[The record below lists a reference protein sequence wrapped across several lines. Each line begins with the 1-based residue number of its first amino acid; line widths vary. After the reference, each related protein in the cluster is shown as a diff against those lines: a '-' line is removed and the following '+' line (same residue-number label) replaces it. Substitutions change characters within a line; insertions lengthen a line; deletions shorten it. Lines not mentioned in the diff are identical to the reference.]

1 MRPRSAWRPIPWLAA
16 ALLVLVAA
24 GGAPLA
30 WLGILALRDITAAG
44 ATLVSSGTARLLVNT
59 LRLGVLV
66 AVAVGAVG
74 TALGLLVAKTDLTG
88 GRTLR
93 ALLTFPLFLPPYVL
107 ALGWFTILGR
117 QGLIMA
123 LLGPSAGSATSD
135 AFFGVSGSVLVLTVA
150 YTPIVLHVVRLGLR
164 SIDPA
169 TEEAARL
176 RFSWSR
182 VVWRIDLPLIA
193 PAIALGMLL
202 TFILVIG
209 EFGVPAYLRYPVF
222 SGAVFTQFAAFLD
235 IRAAVITSI
244 PLGLLVLA
252 GLVAERYWLR
262 ARVHF
267 LECVR
272 PLSVVAPLGAWRIAA
287 ATGAWAYALVTVVL
301 PLGGLV
307 LQAGGGVNYV
317 TALRGAGS
325 SIATS
330 LWTAAV
336 AATVMVSVGLL
347 LAYLVE
353 RTARERRNI
362 VDTALVLL
370 FAVPGTVLGVAL
382 ILLWNRRGL
391 TPVYASIGII
401 LIGYVAHYTPL
412 APRAIGVSLQAV
424 SARVE
429 EAARVAGVPWTRMMR
444 RVLLPALAPAVG
456 GAWALTFLFC
466 LRDLDLVMTVHPPG
480 VETLPVRL
488 YTLMANS
495 ASSVTAALSCIM
507 VILTIGCVLVTGAAL
522 GVVRRITAWS

>member
-1 MRPRSAWRPIPWLAA
+1 MPWLAA
-16 ALLVLVAA
+16 ALLVMLAA
-24 GGAPLA
+24 GGVPLA

-44 ATLVSSGTARLLVNT
+44 PTLVSWGTATLLVNT
-59 LRLGVLV
+59 VRLGVLV
-66 AVAVGAVG
+66 AVLVGAVG
-74 TALGLLVAKTDLTG
+74 TVLGILVAKTDLAG
-88 GRTLR
+88 GRTLT

-117 QGLIMA
+117 QGLVSA
-123 LLGPSAGSATSD
+123 LLGPSAGIATSD

-150 YTPIVLHVVRLGLR
+150 YTPIVLHLVRLGLR
-164 SIDPA
+164 AIDPA

-176 RFSWSR
+176 RFGWAR

-193 PAIALGMLL
+193 PAVALGMLL

-235 IRAAVITSI
+235 VRAAVVTSI

-252 GLVAERYWLR
+252 GIVLERYWLR
-262 ARVHF
+262 GRVQF
-267 LECVR
+267 LERVR
-272 PLSVVAPLGAWRIAA
+272 ILSIVAPLGAWRIAA
-287 ATGAWAYALVTVVL
+287 ITGVWTYALVTVGL
-301 PLGGLV
+301 PLVGLV
-307 LQAGGGVNYV
+307 LQAGGGENYV

-325 SIATS
+325 SVATS

-336 AATVMVSVGLL
+336 AATVMAAAGLL
-347 LAYLVE
+347 LAYLVD
-353 RTARERRNI
+353 RTARARRHLL
-362 VDTALVLL
+362 DTGLVLL

-382 ILLWNRRGL
+382 ILLWNRPGL
-391 TPVYASIGII
+391 TSVYAGVGII

-412 APRAIGVSLQAV
+412 AVRALAVSLRGV

-429 EAARVAGVPWTRMMR
+429 EAARVAGVPWTSMMR
-444 RVLLPALAPAVG
+444 RVLLPAVAPAVA
-456 GAWALTFLFC
+456 GAWALTFVFC

-480 VETLPVRL
+480 VETLPIRL

-507 VILTIGCVLVTGAAL
+507 VVLTVVCVLVTGAGL
-522 GVVRRITAWS
+522 VLVRRITAWN